1 MLGLWSGT
9 GVLTADDHWFAM
21 QHLVSHPEHLSEEFR
36 PVQVSFDSTEPLEQ
50 VLAVLGAV
58 YSTRLT
64 VSSGGQ
70 QQAVAAPRREARSG
84 RRTRTSVA
92 AAAQPATAGRS
103 RRSGRAIPAR
113 VDVAAARAWAREQ
126 GMTVSSRG
134 QLGAA
139 VLAAYQTAN
148 A

>member
-1 MLGLWSGT
+1 
-9 GVLTADDHWFAM
+9 
-21 QHLVSHPEHLSEEFR
+21 LVSHLERLSEEFR

-50 VLAVLGAV
+50 VLAVLSAV

-70 QQAVAAPRREARSG
+70 QQAVAAPGREARSG
-84 RRTRTSVA
+84 RRTRTSVG

-103 RRSGRAIPAR
+103 RRSGRATPAR
-113 VDVAAARAWAREQ
+113 VDVAAARAWAREH
-126 GMTVSSRG
+126 GMTVNSRG
-134 QLGAA
+134 QLAAA

>member
-1 MLGLWSGT
+1 
-9 GVLTADDHWFAM
+9 
-21 QHLVSHPEHLSEEFR
+21 
-36 PVQVSFDSTEPLEQ
+36 VQVSFDSAEPLEQ
-50 VLAVLGAV
+50 VLAILGAV

-64 VSSGGQ
+64 ASSGGQ
-70 QQAVAAPRREARSG
+70 EQAVAAPRREARSG
-84 RRTRTSVA
+84 RRSRTPVV
-92 AAAQPATAGRS
+92 AAAQPATAGRP

-126 GMTVSSRG
+126 GITVSSRG